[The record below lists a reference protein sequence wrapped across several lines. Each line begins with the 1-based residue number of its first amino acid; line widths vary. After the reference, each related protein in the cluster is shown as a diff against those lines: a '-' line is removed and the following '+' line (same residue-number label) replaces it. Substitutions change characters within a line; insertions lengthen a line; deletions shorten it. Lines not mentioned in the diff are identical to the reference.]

1 MAPPTVTWAARWLE
15 TEADYTTD
23 LAIRFTD
30 ADKLIMN
37 GKPTPTYGGMVPGL
51 WATSFA
57 ALYLGP
63 FLTR

>member
-51 WATSFA
+51 WATS
-57 ALYLGP
+57 LSL
-63 FLTR
+63 